1 MMKKENRMRTRPAR
15 GCTYR
20 CLFAVTLALVSAF
33 GWGQEASPSHVSPAD
48 LAPFAS
54 RLKAEAVDYQVKLT
68 WRDAPD
74 LKGVYLVYRA
84 AEEITP
90 GSFARAVLVGM
101 TNSGIELF
109 LDSPPDLG
117 GYYYAVLL
125 RDTAGTLY
133 PILIPFRNKTTTA
146 VSVQTTS
153 PEQALASRITGIKA
167 AVSASSDGVEV
178 TFTSSSP
185 ARDLLLFW
193 GTAPLAS
200 PDDLLRSASATELD
214 PGTTRYVQP
223 ALPGIDYWFA
233 VMDAGL
239 YKLGQATVAPGVN
252 ATTIPVRMPINPAR
266 LSTMS
271 GGAGRRNTPLPSLSM
286 PFGDLN
292 GQQSGDSGIV
302 QTPPEKQLSAAATRT
317 IGLLMQGIARPPAAE
332 RSPEIFPSD
341 ISPVPGTELSQ
352 LQQIV
357 TGPFAG
363 SDMAGAQ
370 KQLSSFLAMRRAPEV
385 DAHARFYL
393 GQAYYFLGQ
402 PRDALME
409 FLIAED
415 SYFQRAQP
423 WKDACFQKLEA
434 EER

>member
-1 MMKKENRMRTRPAR
+1 MKKENRMRTGPAR
-15 GCTYR
+15 GCARR
-20 CLFAVTLALVSAF
+20 CLFIVTLVLVSAW
-33 GWGQEASPSHVSPAD
+33 GWGQQPSPSRVSPAD

-54 RLKAEAVDYQVKLT
+54 RLKAEAIDYQVKLT

-84 AEEITP
+84 TEEITP

-101 TNSGIELF
+101 VNSGVELF
-109 LDSPPDLG
+109 IDAPPDRG

-133 PILIPFRNKTTTA
+133 PLLIPFRNKTTTA
-146 VSVQTTS
+146 VSVQTTA
-153 PEQALASRITGIKA
+153 PEEELAARITGIKA
-167 AVSASSDGVEV
+167 AISASGDGVEV

-239 YKLGQATVAPGVN
+239 YKLGQATVAQGVN
-252 ATTIPVRMPINPAR
+252 ATAVPVRMPLNPSR
-266 LSTMS
+266 LSAVS
-271 GGAGRRNTPLPSLSM
+271 GGPGRRITPLPSLSM
-286 PFGDLN
+286 PFGVLN
-292 GQQSGDSGIV
+292 GQQSGDSGLV

-332 RSPEIFPSD
+332 PSPEIFPSD
-341 ISPVPGTELSQ
+341 ISPVAGTELSQ
-352 LQQIV
+352 LQRIV
-357 TGPFAG
+357 TGPFTG
-363 SDMAGAQ
+363 GDMGGAQ
-370 KQLSSFLAMRRAPEV
+370 KQLLSFLAMRRAADV

-393 GQAYYFLGQ
+393 GQASYFLGQ
-402 PRDALME
+402 TRDALME

-415 SYFQRAQP
+415 FYFQRVQP
-423 WKDACFQKLEA
+423 WKDACFQRLEA
-434 EER
+434 EAR